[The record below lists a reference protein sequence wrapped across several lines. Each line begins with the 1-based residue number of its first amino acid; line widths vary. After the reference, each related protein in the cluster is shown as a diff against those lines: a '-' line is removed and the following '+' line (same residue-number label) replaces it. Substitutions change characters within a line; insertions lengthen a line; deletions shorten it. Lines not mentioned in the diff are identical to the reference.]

1 MEEYTVDDYINL
13 LALKNQL
20 INAKLSTLMQD
31 YKNDY
36 LLYLQF
42 LESVYMLLETD
53 SGFLLFSEDAKEKIY
68 SIIDIHRFDDDKEVS
83 ACVNEIIGY
92 LNAMNGYKPELKKLM
107 KEQYLAYQEEIRQ
120 IRILN
125 GDTLIQLMAYDA
137 LCLFSLNTQDELEIK
152 PNEEYSFLSSLN
164 YLIGTC
170 PEIFND
176 PDIKRNA
183 EKAIDLIMKKG
194 GFFNFKGRK
203 YTKKTQTNFQ
213 KIKTMETKKED

>member
-1 MEEYTVDDYINL
+1 MEEHNVDDYINL

-20 INAKLSTLMQD
+20 INADLKTLMKD
-31 YKNDY
+31 YEENY

-53 SGFLLFSEDAKEKIY
+53 SGFLLFSEEAKEKIY

-83 ACVNEIIGY
+83 ACVNELIGY
-92 LNAMNGYKPELKKLM
+92 LNAMNGYQPEVKKLM

-125 GDTLIQLMAYDA
+125 GETLIQLMSYDA
-137 LCLFSLNTQDELEIK
+137 LCLFSLNTQDELVLK

-164 YLIGTC
+164 YLVNTC
-170 PEIFND
+170 PELFKD
-176 PDIKRNA
+176 PDIKKNA
-183 EKAIDLIMKKG
+183 EKALDIIMKKG

-203 YTKKTQTNFQ
+203 YTKKTQANFQ
-213 KIKTMETKKED
+213 KIKTMEKKKED

>member
-1 MEEYTVDDYINL
+1 MEEYTLDDYINL

-20 INAKLSTLMQD
+20 INAKLNVLMKD
-31 YKNDY
+31 YNENY

-53 SGFLLFSEDAKEKIY
+53 SGFLLFSEEAKDKIY

-92 LNAMNGYKPELKKLM
+92 LNAMNGYSPEMKKLM
-107 KEQYLAYQEEIRQ
+107 KEQYLAYQEELRQ
-120 IRILN
+120 VTILN
-125 GDTLIQLMAYDA
+125 GETLIQLMAYDA
-137 LCLFSLNTQDELEIK
+137 LCLFSLNSQDEFSIK

-164 YLIGTC
+164 YLVGTC

-176 PDIKRNA
+176 SDIKRNA
-183 EKAIDLIMKKG
+183 
-194 GFFNFKGRK
+194 
-203 YTKKTQTNFQ
+203 
-213 KIKTMETKKED
+213 

>member
-1 MEEYTVDDYINL
+1 MEEYTLDDYINL

-20 INAKLSTLMQD
+20 INAKLSTLMKD
-31 YKNDY
+31 YKKDY

-53 SGFLLFSEDAKEKIY
+53 SGFLLFSEEVKDKIY

-92 LNAMNGYKPELKKLM
+92 LNAMNGYSSEMKKLM
-107 KEQYLAYQEEIRQ
+107 KEQYLAYQEDIRQ
-120 IRILN
+120 INILN
-125 GDTLIQLMAYDA
+125 GETLIQLMAYDA
-137 LCLFSLNTQDELEIK
+137 LCLFALNTQEELELK

-176 PDIKRNA
+176 PDIKKNA
-183 EKAIDLIMKKG
+183 EKAIDIIMKKG
-194 GFFNFKGRK
+194 GFFNFKGKK
-203 YTKKTQTNFQ
+203 YSKKTQANFQ
-213 KIKTMETKKED
+213 KIKTMNERKED

>member
-1 MEEYTVDDYINL
+1 MEEYTLDDYINL

-20 INAKLSTLMQD
+20 INAKLSTLMKD
-31 YKNDY
+31 YKEDY

-53 SGFLLFSEDAKEKIY
+53 SGFLLFSEEAKEKIY

-92 LNAMNGYKPELKKLM
+92 LNAMNGYSPEMKKLM
-107 KEQYLAYQEEIRQ
+107 KEQYLAYQEDIRQ
-120 IRILN
+120 INILN
-125 GDTLIQLMAYDA
+125 GETLIDLMAYDA
-137 LCLFSLNTQDELEIK
+137 LCLFSLNTQDEFNIK

-176 PDIKRNA
+176 PDIKKNA
-183 EKAIDLIMKKG
+183 EKAIDIIMKKG
-194 GFFNFKGRK
+194 GFFNFKGKK
-203 YTKKTQTNFQ
+203 YSKKTQANFQ
-213 KIKTMETKKED
+213 KIKTINERKED

>member
-1 MEEYTVDDYINL
+1 MEEYSVDDYINL

-20 INAKLSTLMQD
+20 INAKLSTLMKD
-31 YKNDY
+31 YEENY

-42 LESVYMLLETD
+42 LQSVYMLLETD
-53 SGFLLFSEDAKEKIY
+53 CGFLLFSEEAKEKIY

-83 ACVNEIIGY
+83 ACVNELIGY
-92 LNAMNGYKPELKKLM
+92 LNAINGYQPEVKKLM
-107 KEQYLAYQEEIRQ
+107 KEQYLAYHEDIRQ

-137 LCLFSLNTQDELEIK
+137 LCLFALNTQEEFELK

-164 YLIGTC
+164 YLVSTC
-170 PEIFND
+170 PELFKD
-176 PDIKRNA
+176 PDIRKNA
-183 EKAIDLIMKKG
+183 EKALDIIMKKG

-203 YTKKTQTNFQ
+203 YTKKTQANFQ
-213 KIKTMETKKED
+213 KIKVME

>member
-1 MEEYTVDDYINL
+1 MEEHNVDDYINL

-20 INAKLSTLMQD
+20 INADLKTLMKD
-31 YKNDY
+31 YEENY

-53 SGFLLFSEDAKEKIY
+53 SGFLLFSEEAKEKIY

-83 ACVNEIIGY
+83 ACVNELIGY
-92 LNAMNGYKPELKKLM
+92 LNAMNGYQPEVKKLM

-125 GDTLIQLMAYDA
+125 GETLIQLMSYDA
-137 LCLFSLNTQDELEIK
+137 LCLFSLNTQDEFELK

-176 PDIKRNA
+176 PDIKKNA
-183 EKAIDLIMKKG
+183 EKAMDIIMKKG

-203 YTKKTQTNFQ
+203 YTKKTQANFQ
-213 KIKTMETKKED
+213 KIKTMEKKKEE